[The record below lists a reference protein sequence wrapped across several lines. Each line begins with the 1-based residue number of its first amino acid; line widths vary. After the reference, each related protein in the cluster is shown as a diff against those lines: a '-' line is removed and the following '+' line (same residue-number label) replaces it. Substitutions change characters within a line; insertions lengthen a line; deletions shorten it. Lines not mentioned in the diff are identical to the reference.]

1 MNLCHN
7 STDGEKYEFS
17 KKYPTKQLGR
27 LHMDTTRHLYVQH
40 VTHIVKT

>member
-7 STDGEKYEFS
+7 STDGEKYE
-17 KKYPTKQLGR
+17 KYPIIQLDR
-27 LHMDTTRHLYVQH
+27 LHMDTRHLYVQH